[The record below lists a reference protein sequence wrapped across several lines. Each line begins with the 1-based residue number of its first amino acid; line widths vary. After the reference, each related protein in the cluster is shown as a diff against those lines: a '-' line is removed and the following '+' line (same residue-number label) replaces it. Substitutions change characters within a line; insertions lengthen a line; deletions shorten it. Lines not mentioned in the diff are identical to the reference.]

1 MRKREAELLE
11 DYLTTWRAKAICQ
24 KFLNLAK
31 VPEVEGMLTEKVK
44 SQKARLLKK
53 GEPEIKETL
62 PQKCVLYL
70 WHLFPQELDEALVN
84 SIIVPKIIISIIV

>member
-11 DYLTTWRAKAICQ
+11 DYLITWRAKAICQ

-31 VPEVEGMLTEKVK
+31 IPEVEGMLTEKVK

-53 GEPEIKETL
+53 GEPVKRNLTTKMCLIFVVFT
-62 PQKCVLYL
+62 PTR
-70 WHLFPQELDEALVN
+70 AG
-84 SIIVPKIIISIIV
+84 